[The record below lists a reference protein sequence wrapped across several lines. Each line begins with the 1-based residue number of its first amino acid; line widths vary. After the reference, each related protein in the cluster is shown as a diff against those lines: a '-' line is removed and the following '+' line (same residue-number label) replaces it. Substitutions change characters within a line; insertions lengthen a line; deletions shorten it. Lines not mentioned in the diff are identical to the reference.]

1 MALLK
6 PLVHFA
12 GPYVSIP
19 LILIGAPAT
28 TSAAVANAQV
38 KTESTSTSTT
48 TPPPPSSQSVLG
60 GNQAY
65 IPVGKAKARKSIIAL
80 PAFRVANGGEAES
93 KLIFNTVSSDL
104 TFMDLFSFLSPSAF
118 MEPATAGLAPGSF
131 QMTNWS
137 GIGAEILVKGA
148 VTVEAGAL
156 KLEAWVYE
164 TATGKV
170 LLSKRYVANLND
182 SKKVGHSLANDII
195 EAITGKPGIFDT
207 KIAMSCERRRG
218 VKEIYVMDFDGTNV
232 RQVTEHRSTTISP
245 AWSPDGTKLAYSV
258 YSKRGDNVKNIDLFE
273 LDFRKNTIR
282 KLSNRKGINSG
293 AAYHPKS
300 GTIALT
306 MSFLG
311 NPEIFS
317 FDPSR
322 NTVERLTSSFGFDV
336 DPSWSPDGTKLAFVS
351 SRSGMPMVYRMNTN
365 GTKVERLTFAGRYN
379 ATPHWS
385 PRGDKITF
393 AGWIDGRFDIF
404 TMNDDGTH
412 IERLTKNQGN
422 NEDPFFSPDGN
433 FIVFSS
439 NRTGQKNIYVMNL
452 DGSFVKRLTYELGD
466 CVSPKWANA
475 AKN

>member
-1 MALLK
+1 MVFRKPAVSFTK
-6 PLVHFA
+6 PLVRAAMIAFFSA
-12 GPYVSIP
+12 SICV
-19 LILIGAPAT
+19 
-28 TSAAVANAQV
+28 AAVA
-38 KTESTSTSTT
+38 KTPTQKE
-48 TPPPPSSQSVLG
+48 TPPSRTEGTNPSALSAISG
-60 GNQAY
+60 KQAY
-65 IPVGKAKARKSIIAL
+65 IPVGKAKARKSIV
-80 PAFRVANGGEAES
+80 AFPSLRAATGGDAEA
-93 KLIFNTVSSDL
+93 KTIFNTVNSDL

-118 MEPATAGLAPGSF
+118 LEPASAGLAPGSF
-131 QMTNWS
+131 QMTDWS
-137 GIGAEILVKGA
+137 KIGAEILVKGA
-148 VTVEAGAL
+148 VTLDAGAL
-156 KLEAWVYE
+156 KLEAWIYE

-170 LLSKRYVANLND
+170 ILSKRYVANPSD
-182 SKKVGHSLANDII
+182 SKKVGHSLANDIV

-218 VKEIYVMDFDGTNV
+218 IKEIYVMDFDGTNV
-232 RQVTEHRSTTISP
+232 KQVTTHRSTSLSP
-245 AWSPDGTKLAYSV
+245 AWSPDGTRLAYSV

-273 LDFRKNTIR
+273 LDFRKNTVR

-300 GTIALT
+300 GAIALT

-311 NPEIFS
+311 NPEIFA
-317 FDPSR
+317 FDPNR

-336 DPSWSPDGTKLAFVS
+336 DPTWSPDGTKLAFVS

-365 GTKVERLTFAGRYN
+365 GSKVERLTYAGRYN

-404 TMNDDGTH
+404 TMNEDGTH

-466 CVSPKWANA
+466 CVSPKWAGP